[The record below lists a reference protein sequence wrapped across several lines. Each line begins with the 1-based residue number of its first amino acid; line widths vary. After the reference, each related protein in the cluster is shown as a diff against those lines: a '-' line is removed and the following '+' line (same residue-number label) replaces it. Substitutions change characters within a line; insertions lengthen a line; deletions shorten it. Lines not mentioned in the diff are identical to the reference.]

1 LKERHKNMKGI
12 VVKAEL
18 FQRIADAV
26 ALAKEAGVKDAP
38 GIIHKALKAKARF
51 EAFKAKHK
59 AK

>member
-1 LKERHKNMKGI
+1 MKGI